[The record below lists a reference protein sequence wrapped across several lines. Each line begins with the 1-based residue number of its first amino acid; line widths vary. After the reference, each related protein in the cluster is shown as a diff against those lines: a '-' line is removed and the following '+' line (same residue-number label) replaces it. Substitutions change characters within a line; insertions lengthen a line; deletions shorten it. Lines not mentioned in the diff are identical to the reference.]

1 MGHISPQA
9 QATRVGLAGVGK
21 FGQLHAAVLA
31 NLPGIVIGALA
42 DPDAEQL
49 ERVGS
54 RYGVTQLHHAQKH

>member
-1 MGHISPQA
+1 MGNINRQSQVI
-9 QATRVGLAGVGK
+9 RVGLAGVGK

-31 NLPGIVIGALA
+31 NLPGIVIGALT

-49 ERVGS
+49 ERVVS